1 MKLHFTNDWL
11 RQNIAADPGEDP
23 EAGPAIDGVPEV
35 ARLTVQPTDNVA
47 PAESRARVQLRIG
60 LGVLVRK
67 LRIRDGLS
75 VAQLAERAN
84 VAEDELRQVEHD
96 PHYTARPRLIHQLSE
111 YFSVPLVM
119 LSQMAGATHDIDRFL
134 YNKVVKYA
142 AHSDDV
148 GTLSSEERT
157 VLDAFVATLNERAK
171 A

>member
-1 MKLHFTNDWL
+1 MKLHFTRDWL
-11 RQNIAADPGEDP
+11 RRKIATDPDVDI
-23 EAGPAIDGVPEV
+23 EAGPAIDGEDGHL
-35 ARLTVQPTDNVA
+35 RLAHATNA
-47 PAESRARVQLRIG
+47 PPIESRTRVQLRIG

-67 LRIRDGLS
+67 LRTRDGLS
-75 VAQLAERAN
+75 IAELAQRAN

-111 YFSVPLVM
+111 YFSVSLVT

-134 YNKVVKYA
+134 YNEVVKYA

-148 GTLSSEERT
+148 GMLSHEERAA
-157 VLDAFVATLNERAK
+157 LDAFVATLNERAK

>member
-11 RQNIAADPGEDP
+11 RRKIAADPDVDI
-23 EAGPAIDGVPEV
+23 EAGPAIDGDGEHLKLALVNN
-35 ARLTVQPTDNVA
+35 AA
-47 PAESRARVQLRIG
+47 SAEKRTHVQLRIG

-75 VAQLAERAN
+75 IAQLAERAN

-111 YFSVPLVM
+111 YFSVSLVT

-134 YNKVVKYA
+134 YNAVVKYA
-142 AHSDDV
+142 AHSDDI
-148 GTLSSEERT
+148 GTLSSEERA
-157 VLDAFVATLNERAK
+157 VLDTFVATLNERAK

>member
-11 RQNIAADPGEDP
+11 RRKIAADSDVDI
-23 EAGPAIDGVPEV
+23 EAGPSIDGTDRHL
-35 ARLTVQPTDNVA
+35 RLAHVNNAPT
-47 PAESRARVQLRIG
+47 AENRTRVQLRIG
-60 LGVLVRK
+60 LGVLVHK

-75 VAQLAERAN
+75 IAQLAERAN

-111 YFSVPLVM
+111 YFSVSLVT
-119 LSQMAGATHDIDRFL
+119 LSQMAGATHDIDHVL
-134 YNKVVKYA
+134 YNEVVKYA

-148 GTLSSEERT
+148 GTLSSDERA
-157 VLDAFVATLNERAK
+157 VLDSFVAMLNERAK

>member
-11 RQNIAADPGEDP
+11 QRKIAADPDLDIEV
-23 EAGPAIDGVPEV
+23 GPAIDGDGGYLKV
-35 ARLTVQPTDNVA
+35 AHAENVS
-47 PAESRARVQLRIG
+47 PAESRTRVQLRIG

-111 YFSVPLVM
+111 YFSISLVT
-119 LSQMAGATHDIDRFL
+119 LSQMAGATHDIDRLL
-134 YNKVVKYA
+134 YNEVVKYA

-148 GTLSSEERT
+148 GALSREEHAA
-157 VLDAFVATLNERAK
+157 LDAFVAALNERAK

>member
-11 RQNIAADPGEDP
+11 QRQIAADPDVDI
-23 EAGPAIDGVPEV
+23 EAGPAIDGGGGHLKLEQ
-35 ARLTVQPTDNVA
+35 ADNA
-47 PAESRARVQLRIG
+47 PMSRTRVQLRIG

-67 LRIRDGLS
+67 LRIKHGLS
-75 VAQLAERAN
+75 VTQLAERAN

-111 YFSVPLVM
+111 YFSVSLVT
-119 LSQMAGATHDIDRFL
+119 LSQMAGVTHDIDRFL
-134 YNKVVKYA
+134 YNEVVKYA

-148 GTLSSEERT
+148 GTLSGEERAA
-157 VLDAFVATLNERAK
+157 LDAFVATLNERAK